1 MRYATYYYMDYKLKW
16 ETERERKAFL
26 ALDDGTVFH
35 GVAFGAKKDALG
47 EVVFNTGMSGYQEI
61 LTDPSYAGQFV
72 TLTTAEVGNYGIN
85 SADTESRALFLSGLV
100 IGDLA
105 TPSNWRS
112 EKSLDE
118 YLAENGVPGIYGV
131 DTRALTI
138 HIREHGNRKAY
149 LCVGRGTRP
158 ACPRSRGTRDPT
170 EEEAIARARAW
181 EGLDGQD
188 YAAKVT
194 CKEPYEFN
202 VANVKVLPSPI
213 PSSNGSAHSLEIGN
227 NGTGNIPT
235 MATFH
240 IVCYDFGVKSN
251 ILRSLASW
259 ARVTVVPAK
268 TPAEE
273 VLALNPDGIF
283 LSNGPADP
291 AAVTYAIDNIRKLL
305 NISTIQQ
312 QCGGTVVQSCGSSTT
327 QQPNHQTT
335 KPIPIMGICLGH
347 QLLSLAC
354 GAKTARLRFGHHGC
368 NHPVKNLATGKVEIT
383 SQNHNFAVVPES
395 VPDCLEVT
403 HVNLNDGS
411 IEGVRHKTLPAFS
424 VQYHPEAC
432 PGPHDSNYLFN
443 QFKNLIARR
452 DAETQRKI

>member
-1 MRYATYYYMDYKLKW
+1 MNGLTDKW
-16 ETERERKAFL
+16 KAERERAAFL

-85 SADTESRALFLSGLV
+85 PEDIESRGLFLSGLV
-100 IGDLA
+100 IGDL
-105 TPSNWRS
+105 TEPSNWRS

-118 YLAENGVPGIYGV
+118 YLRENGIPGIFGV
-131 DTRALTI
+131 DTRALTL
-138 HIREHGNRKAY
+138 HLREHGNRKAY
-149 LCVGRGTRP
+149 MCVGRA
-158 ACPRSRGTRDPT
+158 ACPQATAALSGRAPYQMPEFIAED
-170 EEEAIARARAW
+170 EAIAKAREW

-194 CKEPYEFN
+194 CKKSYKFRLQTSDFGLRKQKSE
-202 VANVKVLPSPI
+202 VLRLK
-213 PSSNGSAHSLEIGN
+213 SL
-227 NGTGNIPT
+227 P
-235 MATFH
+235 H
-240 IVCYDFGVKSN
+240 LVCYDFGVKTN

-259 ARVTVVPAK
+259 AKVTVVPAK

-273 VLALNPDGIF
+273 VLALKPDGVF

-291 AAVTYAIDNIRKLL
+291 AAVTYAIENIQKLL
-305 NISTIQQ
+305 GLRPLNQTIK
-312 QCGGTVVQSCGSSTT
+312 QSNN
-327 QQPNHQTT
+327 PNNQT
-335 KPIPIMGICLGH
+335 IPLMGICLGH
-347 QLLSLAC
+347 QLLALAC
-354 GAKTARLRFGHHGC
+354 GAKTARLKFGHHGC

-395 VPDCLEVT
+395 VPECLEVT
-403 HVNLNDGS
+403 HINLNDNS

-424 VQYHPEAC
+424 VQYHPESC
-432 PGPHDSNYLFN
+432 PGPHDSAYLFN
-443 QFKNLIARR
+443 QFKEMVLAVQNV
-452 DAETQRKI
+452 